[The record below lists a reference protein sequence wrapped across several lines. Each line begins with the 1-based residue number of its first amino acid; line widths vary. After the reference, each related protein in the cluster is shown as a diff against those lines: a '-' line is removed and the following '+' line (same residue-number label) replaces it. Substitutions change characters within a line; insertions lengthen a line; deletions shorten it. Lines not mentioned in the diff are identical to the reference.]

1 MNLPGVEFLDVPRV
15 ILEPMIGVSGRP
27 AVGSKLLLV
36 VMVGNA
42 VSDGYCFLDS
52 ERLGYFVA
60 TEACGGARAFEVMTA
75 REFLS
80 RICIWRMPCAP
91 TE

>member
-36 VMVGNA
+36 VLLIMLA
-42 VSDGYCFLDS
+42 L
-52 ERLGYFVA
+52 FVWA
-60 TEACGGARAFEVMTA
+60 QGEKYYPNEW
-75 REFLS
+75 E
-80 RICIWRMPCAP
+80 
-91 TE
+91 